1 MNVSPINFSNSP
13 NFNGLWGVEKKSSI
27 YDDRMGYQTTER
39 YYFPFKDETN
49 EEIKAIMENFNNSSH
64 NFHGGQFYEEFNNIC
79 KIEDKL
85 GFTKQHWEQYTKDKQ
100 GLTPVVRNFIEASL
114 KMFDLKHYLIK

>member
-1 MNVSPINFSNSP
+1 MNVSPINFSKSP

-27 YDDRMGYQTTER
+27 YDDTMGYQITER

-49 EEIKAIMENFNNSSH
+49 EEIKAIKEKFNNRSN

-79 KIEDKL
+79 NIEDKL

>member
-1 MNVSPINFSNSP
+1 MRKNHQSMTIE
-13 NFNGLWGVEKKSSI
+13 WGIKQLKDIISHLKTK
-27 YDDRMGYQTTER
+27 QT
-39 YYFPFKDETN
+39 K
-49 EEIKAIMENFNNSSH
+49 EIKAIKENFNNSSH